1 MLVNVI
7 AVELVQYFLLKD
19 LNSLLFVQF
28 EAWQLIIANVD
39 LALELIP
46 DVCINFE
53 RESFLDSA
61 LDRLN

>member
-7 AVELVQYFLLKD
+7 AVELVQSFLLKD

-28 EAWQLIIANVD
+28 EAWQLIIANED
-39 LALELIP
+39 LALQLIP
-46 DVCINFE
+46 DIWINFE
-53 RESFLDSA
+53 RKSFLDSA